1 MNILDITLIDKIKK
15 IIEVNCVKHSILVDE
30 LNDRRVEVVELESLY
45 NILDSLINE
54 PDRRIV
60 SDQILND
67 LLDSYTCYLKHDND
81 KLRENIV
88 ISSIDAIKA
97 IDEHFKSYGF
107 EVKDL
112 NPYDGISSDNF
123 KDFACVRYDNKIYV
137 TSFTHK
143 NGAMGFF
150 KKNKSF

>member
-1 MNILDITLIDKIKK
+1 MTIFDEILINKIKK
-15 IIEVNCVKHSILVDE
+15 LIDTNCVKHSVLVDG
-30 LNDRRVEVVELESLY
+30 LDDRRAEVVELDSLY
-45 NILDSLINE
+45 NMLDSLMNE

-60 SDQILND
+60 SDKILND
-67 LLDSYTCYLKHDND
+67 ILESYTCYLKYDD
-81 KLRENIV
+81 EKLRENIV

-97 IDEHFKSYGF
+97 VDEHFKSYGF

-123 KDFACVRYDNKIYV
+123 KDFAYVRYDNKIYV

>member
-1 MNILDITLIDKIKK
+1 MNIFDEILIDKIKEL
-15 IIEVNCVKHSILVDE
+15 IDTNCIKRKMLVDGLE
-30 LNDRRVEVVELESLY
+30 DREIEVVELKNIY
-45 NILDSLINE
+45 NILESIMNE
-54 PDRRIV
+54 PDRRIL
-60 SDQILND
+60 SDKVLDDI
-67 LLDSYTCYLKHDND
+67 LDSYTCYLKHSDD
-81 KLRENIV
+81 KLRETIV
-88 ISSIDAIKA
+88 INAIDAIKA
-97 IDEHFKSYGF
+97 VDEHFKSYGF